1 MRKYHSD
8 NRNYNAILDAMATIR
23 HNQLNENY
31 MYEGEHEDEEMTE
44 AESDEEEEQMAAV
57 AEMMDEAL
65 MELDEEDDEDN
76 LTEADDDRRSRRR
89 ARLRNA
95 FLAGAGAAAI
105 AGGVGAAGMGML
117 PGQFGQQTVQGALK
131 GLKGAFGAAKSY
143 GANQLDRAQDIA
155 QRANY
160 NRQQRAA
167 VRSGAID
174 DFNTSP
180 SAVMSPNALA
190 RRMQK

>member
-23 HNQLNENY
+23 HNQLNESY
-31 MYEGEHEDEEMTE
+31 MYEGEHEDEEMME

-76 LTEADDDRRSRRR
+76 LTEADDDRRARRR

-143 GANQLDRAQDIA
+143 GSNQLDRA

-167 VRSGAID
+167 VRSGAMD
-174 DFNTSP
+174 DFNMSSP
-180 SAVMSPNALA
+180 SSVMLPNALA
-190 RRMQK
+190 RRLEK